1 MLFGYSVK
9 ELSESL
15 LLVPLLCLFFGSIF
29 LSFKT
34 GFVQLRMLP
43 HMVRLLFKSL
53 FRQKKEGEHTVLAHK
68 ALFTAMS
75 TTIGIGNI
83 VSPAVVI
90 RLGGPG
96 ALLGFLIAI
105 FFGAATNFVE
115 VTLAMHYRT
124 KREDGSYSGGPMEY
138 LRQEFHPKLA
148 AIYAFLAA
156 ILLMVWS
163 SNQANTLADI
173 LQTYGM
179 PTGITG
185 LLMAGLVTFYL
196 MGGIKKI
203 GNLSAKLVPFM
214 FLLYCG
220 AALWIIALN
229 IERVPAMFGLMFE
242 SFCTAHGATGVLLGY
257 GWQKMLRWGIANGI
271 YASEAGIGTATIPHS
286 ESGAQNAF
294 DQGVLSMVSAYSI
307 GFICLLSGLVILLT
321 GTWQDPSVSLGINMV
336 AVAFAQYFPASSI
349 ILVASVFLFAFG
361 TILGNS
367 FNGSQCYV
375 YLTKNRGMGFYY
387 ILVAAIVYIGSIFDV
402 ELLWTIK
409 DFFVVPVALINLFGI
424 IVLACKRKDIFTFKK

>member
-9 ELSESL
+9 ELSETV
-15 LLVPLLCLFFGSIF
+15 LLVPLLALFFGSIF

-34 GFVQLRMLP
+34 GFVQVRMLP
-43 HMVRLLFKSL
+43 YMVRLLFRSL
-53 FRQKKEGEHTVLAHK
+53 FRKKTEGEHTVLAHK

-124 KREDGSYSGGPMEY
+124 KRKDGSYSGGPMAY
-138 LRQEFHPKLA
+138 LSQEFHPKLA
-148 AIYAFLAA
+148 TVYAFFAA

-163 SNQANTLADI
+163 GNQANTLADI
-173 LQTYGM
+173 LHTHGM
-179 PTGITG
+179 PTGVTG

-203 GNLSAKLVPFM
+203 GNLSSTLVPCM
-214 FLLYCG
+214 FVLYCG

-229 IERVPAMFGLMFE
+229 IGRVPAMFSLMFQ
-242 SFCTAHGATGVLLGY
+242 SFFTVAGASGMLLGY
-257 GWQKMLRWGIANGI
+257 GWQKMLRWGLANGI

-307 GFICLLSGLVILLT
+307 GFICLLSGLVVLLS
-321 GTWQDPSVSLGINMV
+321 GTWEDPSVSLGINMV
-336 AVAFAQYFPASSI
+336 SVAFAQYFPSSSI

-387 ILVAAIVYIGSIFDV
+387 VLVAAIVYIGSIFDV

-409 DFFVVPVALINLFGI
+409 DFFVVPVALINLCAI
-424 IVLACKRKDIFTFKK
+424 IILACKRKDIFKFKQ